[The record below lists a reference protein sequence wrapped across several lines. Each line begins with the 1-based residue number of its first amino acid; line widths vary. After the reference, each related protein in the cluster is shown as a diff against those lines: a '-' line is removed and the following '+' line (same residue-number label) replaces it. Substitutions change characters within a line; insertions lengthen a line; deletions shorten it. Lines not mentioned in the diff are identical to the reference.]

1 MIIINKIIKIRLML
15 IDRVSRMRAVN
26 ANAIHPQI
34 KPTNVNL
41 MVELEGKVREPSKT
55 VDVVQ
60 TGRHRPRC

>member
-1 MIIINKIIKIRLML
+1 ML